1 MKKWIV
7 FIATI
12 VSLCSNVARANDLED
27 AIDAHY
33 KGNHAKALELLPP
46 IAEEGNVIAQGL
58 LGRMYLRGVGV
69 LQDYQEAVKWH
80 CLAAEQGDKYSQHSL
95 GCSYY
100 YGVGVTQD
108 YQEAAKWYR
117 LAAEQGHAVAQ
128 DSLGLM
134 YDEGKGVAPDYQEAA
149 KWHRLASE
157 Q

>member
-58 LGRMYLRGVGV
+58 LGRMYLRGEGV
-69 LQDYQEAVKWH
+69 NQDYQQALKW
-80 CLAAEQGDKYSQHSL
+80 CYLAGKQGNVNAQANL
-95 GCSYY
+95 GLM
-100 YGVGVTQD
+100 YGQGKGIAQD
-108 YQEAAKWYR
+108 YQQAVKWYR
-117 LAAEQGHAVAQ
+117 LAA
-128 DSLGLM
+128 
-134 YDEGKGVAPDYQEAA
+134 K
-149 KWHRLASE
+149 
-157 Q
+157 